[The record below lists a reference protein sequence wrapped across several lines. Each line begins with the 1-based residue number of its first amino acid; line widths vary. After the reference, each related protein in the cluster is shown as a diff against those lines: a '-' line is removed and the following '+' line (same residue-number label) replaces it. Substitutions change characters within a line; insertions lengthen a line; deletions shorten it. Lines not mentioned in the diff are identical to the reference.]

1 MADQPTPYPYGP
13 PAPADEAPLFRWIR
27 HNPRP
32 AVAIGTTTLLVLAA
46 VVASTTASDDLDL
59 TEYDAS
65 GDVVGVSCRSS
76 AEYTAGI
83 LMEWTGCTA
92 SIHNTTG
99 RMQAY
104 TLYVGCRTFAG
115 SAPDAVHDLQYV
127 APDPNPSSQFV
138 ELSRFAS
145 QVTFGPKDCK
155 LISATRRNVRPGELQ
170 RATFQ

>member
-1 MADQPTPYPYGP
+1 MADQPTPYPHWP
-13 PAPADEAPLFRWIR
+13 PAPATEAPLLRWIR

-32 AVAIGTTTLLVLAA
+32 TIAIGTTTLLVLAA
-46 VVASTTASDDLDL
+46 VVAGTTASDDLDR

-65 GDVVGVSCRSS
+65 SDVVGVSCSS
-76 AEYTAGI
+76 SPEYTAGI

-99 RMQAY
+99 RLQAY
-104 TLYVGCRTFAG
+104 TLYLNCRTFAG
-115 SAPDAVHDLQYV
+115 YGPDAIHDVQYV

-145 QVTFGPKDCK
+145 QVTYGPQDCQF
-155 LISATRRNVRPGELQ
+155 ISATRRNVRPDELQ
-170 RATFQ
+170 PTTFQ